1 MVKCAT
7 CGTAW
12 TSSGLPLCPVCGTR
26 VEEPVASSKSP
37 KEDRRPAPVP
47 LINYVSTDSS
57 GRKASNGKAVLEISP
72 EFRNS
77 ESRVPGQLRVVD
89 LAPVQ
94 APVLEPKLETY
105 IFPQLK
111 RVEPSPA
118 IASLPA
124 PVPTV
129 NEARPMPLAP
139 PETRKPETRVL
150 RITEAIDASAILP
163 VQAGAKI
170 LPGPARPMNGPLI
183 LGFLA
188 FVPALMLP
196 LTVAFEGSRVLG
208 ILGFCMSGFFAPFAP
223 IAWIA
228 GLSAEKRRRDQGLR
242 SERRVSI
249 GRLLGQ
255 GATLIL
261 VAELTLALV
270 GIAALRLSGKFPN
283 SFWSY
288 L

>member
-1 MVKCAT
+1 
-7 CGTAW
+7 
-12 TSSGLPLCPVCGTR
+12 LPLCPVCGTR
-26 VEEPVASSKSP
+26 VEEPVASSKTP
-37 KEDRRPAPVP
+37 KEDRRPDPVP
-47 LINYVSTDSS
+47 VIKHTSLDSS
-57 GRKASNGKAVLEISP
+57 GRKGSNGSAVLEIPP
-72 EFRNS
+72 ELRKS
-77 ESRVPGQLRVVD
+77 QSRIPLQLNAVD
-89 LAPVQ
+89 RAPVQ
-94 APVLEPKLETY
+94 VLVQDPTPESH

-111 RVEPSPA
+111 EVE
-118 IASLPA
+118 PA
-124 PVPTV
+124 PVPTL
-129 NEARPMPLAP
+129 NESRPMPEAP
-139 PETRKPETRVL
+139 FETRRPKTRL
-150 RITEAIDASAILP
+150 FQIPQSIDASAILP

-170 LPGPARPMNGPLI
+170 LPAPARPMNGPLI

-196 LTVAFEGSRVLG
+196 LTLAFEGTRVLG

-261 VAELTLALV
+261 VAEMTLALV
-270 GIAALRLSGKFPN
+270 GIATLRLSGKFPN

-288 L
+288 F